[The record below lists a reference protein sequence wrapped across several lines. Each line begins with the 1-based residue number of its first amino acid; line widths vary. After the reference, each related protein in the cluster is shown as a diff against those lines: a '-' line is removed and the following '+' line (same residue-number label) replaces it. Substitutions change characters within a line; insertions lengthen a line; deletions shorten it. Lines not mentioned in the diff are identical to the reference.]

1 MNWENTQLS
10 MQIRTTKKAVVQ
22 RQKHN
27 CLANV
32 GKLPGKQPLRYI
44 ILVKLQA
51 FIQKMLL
58 K

>member
-10 MQIRTTKKAVVQ
+10 KQIRTTEEAVVQ
-22 RQKHN
+22 RQKDN
-27 CLANV
+27 CFANF
-32 GKLPGKQPLRYI
+32 GKLPGKQPLRSN

-51 FIQKMLL
+51 FIQKMLS